1 MGSHEII
8 IDKDV
13 RDWVL
18 VPLLFGII
26 LMKLLQQYAVKA
38 RDLGVVGRAPERGWT
53 LLACANVYSAQPQ
66 NSFQQ

>member
-38 RDLGVVGRAPERGWT
+38 RDLGVVGWAPE
-53 LLACANVYSAQPQ
+53 
-66 NSFQQ
+66 

>member
-38 RDLGVVGRAPERGWT
+38 RDLGGGGTGSRVRLGCVGMRQ
-53 LLACANVYSAQPQ
+53 CI
-66 NSFQQ
+66 